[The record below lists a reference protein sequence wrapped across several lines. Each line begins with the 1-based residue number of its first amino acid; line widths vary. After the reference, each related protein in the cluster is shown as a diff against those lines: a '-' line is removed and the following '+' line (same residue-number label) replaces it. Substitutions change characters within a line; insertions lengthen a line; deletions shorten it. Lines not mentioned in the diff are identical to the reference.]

1 MRIHLVSIIVF
12 VVLCTQIGGC
22 NLSVGPEGSA
32 TSHQLTFAG
41 YGQHVLRGIYAVD
54 AGATS
59 IKRLTPDSMDINYK
73 YSCSQ
78 DGESIL
84 FAMYTSHG
92 WDIWKIA
99 RTNRIPIPVIADG
112 FSENPQWLYDGR
124 GFVFR
129 SARTGRSS
137 IWMCDLNGAGQR
149 QITPD
154 TGSTP
159 WTIPSPR
166 RPLIAISYPFQALF
180 VLDYEHNQQFQVSPD
195 SLRVYSAFPSWS
207 ASGDMLAFET
217 NHDLYTWNRA
227 DGLQRC
233 WTDNN
238 IIWNPIWSPD
248 NQQIAFNAFDT
259 LKVFDLSSRTV
270 RSLMSG
276 MAPAGRSSWSPDG
289 KTIAVEIQSPT
300 HIVLVAVDGG
310 SITEIPVGDSSAMAP
325 TWINAIW

>member
-1 MRIHLVSIIVF
+1 MKNHLAHTIVLAL
-12 VVLCTQIGGC
+12 LCTQIGSC
-22 NLSVGPEGSA
+22 DLSVGPE
-32 TSHQLTFAG
+32 TSRRSFQLTFAG
-41 YGQHVLRGIYAVD
+41 YGQKVLRGIYAVD

-59 IKRLTPDSMDINYK
+59 IKRLTPDSMNINYK
-73 YSCSQ
+73 YSCSP

-84 FAMYTSHG
+84 FAMYSSHG

-99 RTNRIPIPVIADG
+99 RSNRIPIPVVADG

-137 IWMCDLNGAGQR
+137 IWMCDPNGAGQR
-149 QITPD
+149 QLTPD
-154 TGSTP
+154 TGSAP
-159 WTIPSPR
+159 WTIPSPQ
-166 RPLIAISYPFQALF
+166 RPLIAISYLYQALF

-207 ASGDMLAFET
+207 ASGDILAFET
-217 NHDLYTWNRA
+217 DHDLYIWNRA
-227 DGLQRC
+227 DGLRKL
-233 WTDNN
+233 WTDYN

-259 LKVFDLSSRTV
+259 LKVIDLSSRTV

-300 HIVLVAVDGG
+300 HIVLVDVDGG
-310 SITEIPVGDSSAMAP
+310 AITKIPLGDNSAMAP
-325 TWINAIW
+325 QWISAIW